1 MAYDSGHRW
10 TSPREASFDQGL
22 RAYFIQIYTY
32 MAAGL
37 ALTGIIA
44 YAAAVSGFYERIA
57 DTPLIWLIMLAPLGF
72 VVVLS
77 FGVQRMAAATA
88 QILFWLFAAIMG
100 LSMSGI
106 FMVFTQTSIAR
117 VFVITAGMFAAMSLY
132 GYTTGTDLARLGSFL
147 FMGLIGIII
156 AGLVNLWLGSSRLQ
170 FAVSIIGVIVF
181 TGLTAW
187 DTQRLKQMYVENL
200 DSQRRAKLAIM
211 GALALYLD
219 FINLFTLLLQ
229 LLGQRREN

>member
-57 DTPLIWLIMLAPLGF
+57 DTPLIWLVMLAPLGF

-88 QILFWLFAAIMG
+88 QILFWLFAAVMG

-106 FMVFTQTSIAR
+106 FMVFTGTSIAR
-117 VFVITAGMFAAMSLY
+117 VFVITAAMFAAMSLY
-132 GYTTGTDLARLGSFL
+132 GYITGTDLARLGSFL
-147 FMGLIGIII
+147 FMGLVGIII
-156 AGLVNLWLGSSRLQ
+156 AGLANLWLGSSGLQ
-170 FAVSIIGVIVF
+170 FAISIIGVIVF

-200 DSQRRAKLAIM
+200 DSQRCAKLAIM
-211 GALALYLD
+211 GALTLYLD